1 MSGSAAGIRT
11 HLSILLW
18 TCLWSKLHSMK
29 TIQIVLDERT
39 LAVADREAR
48 RAKMN
53 RSALFRRALALYV
66 SLRKERELDAQ
77 HRAAYERHPV
87 RPGEFDVWDSVIGW
101 PET

>member
-1 MSGSAAGIRT
+1 
-11 HLSILLW
+11 
-18 TCLWSKLHSMK
+18 MK

-39 LAVADREAR
+39 LATADREAR
-48 RAKMN
+48 RAKVN

-66 SLRKERELDAQ
+66 SVQRERALEAQ

-87 RPGEFDVWDSVIGW
+87 RPGEFDVWDRVLGW